1 MARNLNYDV
10 SEKVNITVR
19 KGDTV
24 EIPLTFTDSS
34 GLPLTLLTSG
44 YEFFMQV
51 RRPKSAKQRAAVAE
65 KSSTDEYGDLV
76 IGSLTKGRNE
86 RVNSFIE
93 FKDIDDDGNLV
104 IYISSEYTKS
114 IEPGS
119 YVYDLQQIVNN
130 KTTTILEGAF
140 TITKDI
146 SNVDAL

>member
-10 SEKVNITVR
+10 SEKLNITVR

-24 EIPLTFTDSS
+24 EIPLTFTGSN
-34 GLPLTLLTSG
+34 GLPVTLLSSG

-51 RRPKSAKQRAAVAE
+51 RKPKSKQDRASVAQ
-65 KSSTDEYGDLV
+65 KSEVSEYGDLV

-86 RVNSFIE
+86 KVNSFIE

-104 IYISSEYTKS
+104 IYISSDYTKN

-119 YVYDLQQIVNN
+119 YVYDLQQIVNG
-130 KTTTILEGAF
+130 KTTTIFEGSF
-140 TITKDI
+140 TVTKDI
-146 SNVDAL
+146 SNVDAV